1 MFGTSP
7 FASATFAGMGSEEY
21 DLTASAITTS
31 AVSVANTTFQEDE
44 TLGALFITTGSPV
57 LGQPSKNSGKSLST
71 GELATNNPD
80 LDTALLQELSL
91 IHI

>member
-44 TLGALFITTGSPV
+44 TLGALFITTGN
-57 LGQPSKNSGKSLST
+57 QY
-71 GELATNNPD
+71 
-80 LDTALLQELSL
+80 
-91 IHI
+91 